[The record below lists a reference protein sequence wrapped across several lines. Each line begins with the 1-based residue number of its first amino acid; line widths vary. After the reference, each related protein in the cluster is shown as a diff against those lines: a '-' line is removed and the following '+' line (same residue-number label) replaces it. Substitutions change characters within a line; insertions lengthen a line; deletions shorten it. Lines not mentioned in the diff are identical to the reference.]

1 MKRIFAILSTFAIML
16 CMFTITVQVPA
27 DDSENDS
34 DYENNCSSN
43 FEFNWDFMD
52 DFFDSIH
59 GQFRIHGKVLGY
71 YNSEKDDSSVKP
83 LEQASVSIS
92 LISTESDSF
101 FSDEIDI
108 PPVIP
113 IPDWKSDMEDIW
125 SSDDN
130 SKDINSSYLD
140 DLDDWLSDLKD
151 INFSSMYEKKPS
163 VNDYL
168 NDYNGFEEIHLAND
182 PSSSLDDIIN
192 RSWANG
198 LYLWRHTFTDENG
211 EFDFDFLKPGTYEIK
226 ASKMGYE
233 SQTKTVTIDDN
244 SAELNFLLNAT
255 ALSNVFNEIF
265 ESVNV
270 SLDNVSNYLK
280 TRIQI
285 DDAIVKGEVGCR
297 IVINENN
304 KNYVHIYTD
313 NLTIKATN
321 ITDNKLS
328 VKISGDENTT
338 GKTIEI
344 QVNGELF
351 YDSENLIIEYDG
363 EAIRMADDLD
373 DVLNPNDDGSHPE
386 YWIVHDVNGTHII
399 ISIPHFSEH
408 QITVYSAPIATLGS
422 IVAAESDIMT
432 MIALYVVICAVAA
445 FIFVGSIGLRKRFR

>member
-1 MKRIFAILSTFAIML
+1 MKKIFAILSTFAIML
-16 CMFTITVQVPA
+16 CMITITVQVPA
-27 DDSENDS
+27 DDSN
-34 DYENNCSSN
+34 YENNCSSN
-43 FEFNWDFMD
+43 SEFNWNIMD

-71 YNSEKDDSSVKP
+71 YNSENDDSSVKP
-83 LEQASVSIS
+83 LEKASVSIS
-92 LISTESDSF
+92 LMSSESDSF
-101 FSDEIDI
+101 FSDEMDI

-113 IPDWKSDMEDIW
+113 IPDWKSDLEDIW

-130 SKDINSSYLD
+130 SFGDINFTY
-140 DLDDWLSDLKD
+140 LDDWLSDIID
-151 INFSSMYEKKPS
+151 INFSSMHEKKPS
-163 VNDYL
+163 VNDYI

-182 PSSSLDDIIN
+182 PYSSIDDIIN
-192 RSWANG
+192 CSWANG

-211 EFDFDFLKPGTYEIK
+211 EFDFDFLQPGTYEIK

-255 ALSNVFNEIF
+255 ALSYVFNEIF

-270 SLDNVSNYLK
+270 SFDNVSNYFK
-280 TRIQI
+280 TIIQI
-285 DDAIVKGEVGCR
+285 DNAIVNGDVGCR

-304 KNYVHIYTD
+304 GSYVHIYND

-321 ITDNKLS
+321 ITDNKISL
-328 VKISGDENTT
+328 KISNDTNTT

-344 QVNGELF
+344 QVNRELF

-363 EAIRMADDLD
+363 EEIRMADDLD

-386 YWIVHDVNGTHII
+386 YWIVYDANGTHILV
-399 ISIPHFSEH
+399 SIPHFSEH
-408 QITVYSAPIATLGS
+408 EITVYSLAPVAS
-422 IVAAESDIMT
+422 ISSVKAASDILIIMAAY
-432 MIALYVVICAVAA
+432 IVICTIAA
-445 FIFVGSIGLRKRFR
+445 IIFVGSIDLRKRFR

>member
-16 CMFTITVQVPA
+16 CMITITVQVTA
-27 DDSENDS
+27 DNS

-43 FEFNWDFMD
+43 SEFYWDIMD

-59 GQFRIHGKVLGY
+59 GQFGIHGKVLGY
-71 YNSEKDDSSVKP
+71 YNSENDDSSVKP
-83 LEQASVSIS
+83 LQKASVSIS
-92 LISTESDSF
+92 LISSESDSF

-125 SSDDN
+125 SSEDD
-130 SKDINSSYLD
+130 SRDINSTFLD
-140 DLDDWLSDLKD
+140 DLDDWLSDLID
-151 INFSSMYEKKPS
+151 INFSSMHEKKPS
-163 VNDYL
+163 VEDYI
-168 NDYNGFEEIHLAND
+168 NDYNAFEEIHLAND

-211 EFDFDFLKPGTYEIK
+211 EFDFSFLQPGTYEIK

-233 SQTKTVTIDDN
+233 SQTKTVTIDQN

-255 ALSNVFNEIF
+255 ALSYVINEIL
-265 ESVNV
+265 ESENV
-270 SLDNVSNYLK
+270 SFDNVSNYFK
-280 TRIQI
+280 TRMQI
-285 DDAIVKGEVGCR
+285 DNAIVNDEVGCR
-297 IVINENN
+297 IVINENSRS
-304 KNYVHIYTD
+304 YVHIYND

-321 ITDNKLS
+321 ITDNKIS

-344 QVNGELF
+344 QVYGELF

-363 EAIRMADDLD
+363 EEIRMADDLD
-373 DVLNPNDDGSHPE
+373 DVLNPNNDGSHPE

-408 QITVYSAPIATLGS
+408 EITVYSAAIATLGS

-432 MIALYVVICAVAA
+432 MIALYVVICTVAA
-445 FIFVGSIGLRKRFR
+445 VIFVGAIGLRKRIR